1 MKKFKKVYIEITN
14 VCNLKCNFCP
24 KTCRHPKYMSIEEFE
39 FIINQVKE
47 FTDYIYMHV
56 KGEPLLHPNL
66 SDFLDIAYKNAIRVN
81 ITTNGVLLK
90 KNKAILLSKPGLRQ
104 LNISLHSLEQNEWID
119 DKQEYMDNIFDFIDE
134 AKSSNLIVAL
144 RLWNLSQDG
153 ENNIAKN
160 KYILDS
166 LEEKLKLDYS
176 IADEFTKKRGIKIR
190 ERLYLN
196 EDIEFSWPALDSD
209 FYDEQGFCYGLR
221 DQLGIL
227 VDGTVIP
234 CCLDGEGK
242 INLGNIF
249 DSKLLDILD
258 TNRVQDIYDNFS
270 NRCAVEELC
279 KRCGYKNKFNK

>member
-24 KTCRHPKYMSIEEFE
+24 KTYRQPKYMSIEEFKY
-39 FIINQVKE
+39 IISQVKE
-47 FTDYIYMHV
+47 FTDYIYLHI

-66 SDFLDIAYKNAIRVN
+66 SDFLDIAYKNDIHVN
-81 ITTNGVLLK
+81 ITTNGVLVK
-90 KNKAILLSKPGLRQ
+90 KNKGVLLSKPSIRQ

-134 AKSSNLIVAL
+134 AKNSNLIIAL
-144 RLWNLSQDG
+144 RLWNLSHDG

-166 LEEKLKLDYS
+166 LEERLKLDYS
-176 IADEFTKKRGIKIR
+176 ILDEFSKKRGIKIG

-249 DSKLLDILD
+249 DSKLHDILASD
-258 TNRVQDIYDNFS
+258 RVQNIYDSFS

-279 KRCGYKNKFNK
+279 RRCGYKNKFNK